1 MLTEEKINSNYATF
15 IDKLSN
21 IGVNTDQLVNLIGEE
36 KLKKATYAINSDSGM
51 AFDGSLIYFSLC
63 KIAKLAILINNQV
76 FSSIKVNQDSLLK
89 VSLLHQISKSLM
101 FEENDSQW
109 EKTNRGLLYKY
120 SKLEGALRCGE
131 RSAYICLKCGID
143 LTPEEFEAMKIIDKD
158 SDDNYSKYFSS
169 PLSLILKS
177 TVDLTAAEA
186 RINLNK

>member
-76 FSSIKVNQDSLLK
+76 FSSIKVNQESLLK

-177 TVDLTAAEA
+177 AVDLTAAEA

>member
-21 IGVNTDQLVNLIGEE
+21 IGVNTEQLVNLIGEE

-177 TVDLTAAEA
+177 AVDLTAAEA